1 LVDDAIQNQKAR
13 RVVAMCNP
21 LNERSWRLLE
31 RLGMRREGHLIQ
43 NIYFKTDASG
53 RPLWSDTY
61 EYGLLACEWPQQP

>member
-1 LVDDAIQNQKAR
+1 
-13 RVVAMCNP
+13 
-21 LNERSWRLLE
+21 
-31 RLGMRREGHLIQ
+31 MRREGHLIQ